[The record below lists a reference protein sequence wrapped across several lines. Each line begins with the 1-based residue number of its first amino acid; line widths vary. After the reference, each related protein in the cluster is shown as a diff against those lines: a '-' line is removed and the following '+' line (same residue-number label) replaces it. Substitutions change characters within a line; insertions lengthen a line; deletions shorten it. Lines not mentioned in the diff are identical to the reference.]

1 MTSKTV
7 TEPAPL
13 LHFLFAQFPEAK
25 RTTVKQW
32 LRFSGVQVNGRPV
45 TQHDHPLQSGDV
57 ITIAP
62 QKAPPTVTPL
72 PAGLNVVH
80 EDEAILVIRKPVNLL
95 TIATDTERDKTAFNL
110 MTEYLRESSRS
121 GKARLWIVHRL
132 DRETS
137 GLLVLA
143 KTEEA
148 KNWLQENWERM
159 EKRYLAVVEGTLP
172 AASGTLKGHID
183 ETQPHRVYATD
194 RSTATTREAIT
205 HYKVLGTAFG
215 RSLVEVTLDTGRRHQ
230 IRVQLAAAGCPIVGD
245 EKYGAKTNPAK
256 RLALH
261 AVSLKLL
268 HPDDERELTFQS
280 PLPQELARLVPDAGK

>member
-1 MTSKTV
+1 MTAKTV
-7 TEPAPL
+7 TDPAPL
-13 LHFLFAQFPEAK
+13 LNFLFAQFPEVK
-25 RTTVKQW
+25 RTKVKQW
-32 LRFSGVQVNGRPV
+32 LRFSGVQVNGQPV
-45 TQHDHPLQSGDV
+45 TQHDYPLQPGDI

-62 QKAPPTVTPL
+62 QKAPPPITPL
-72 PAGLNVVH
+72 PAGLNVVF
-80 EDEAILVIRKPVNLL
+80 EDESILVIRKPVNLL

-121 GKARLWIVHRL
+121 SKARLWIVHRL

-143 KTEEA
+143 KSEET

-172 AASGTLKGHID
+172 AASGTLTGYID
-183 ETQPHRVYATD
+183 ETQPHRVYALD
-194 RSTATTREAIT
+194 HPSPTAREAKT

-215 RSLVEVTLDTGRRHQ
+215 RSLVEVTLETGRRHQ

-245 EKYGAKTNPAK
+245 EKYGAKTNPVK
-256 RLALH
+256 RIALH
-261 AVSLKLL
+261 AMALKLL
-268 HPDDERELTFQS
+268 HPEDERELVFQS
-280 PLPQELARLVPDAGK
+280 PLPQELTRLVPTVVG